1 MSEQLRALVAHTYIG
16 TLIQACLNEEV
27 QVMASLED
35 DAFGPFTKT
44 SAIIQRHNWPS
55 VQVLATK
62 ATWPA
67 PSNMPLDNKWFV
79 IAHPPCAGGSMV
91 TPGHARG
98 GLDNPKS
105 AFNVTNN
112 FMQYAY
118 NLRPP
123 IIAVESVPGT
133 LKYCGGDLKKIRDQY
148 GPDYGIFFVLDL
160 SQRYGCASI
169 RKRLWHIHYR
179 KDLFPNGLDFNRG
192 EPNLRSVRDAL
203 TGVEGLS
210 NMVVSAT
217 QQNVYNHYQA
227 LFQALPQGEYANNWL
242 RKTGHWDILPAGTPV
257 KTKKNGEHF
266 LFYEATA
273 NKKLAWDQPAPTI
286 TGSTFLVHPEAGRPL
301 TTREYLRINGMPDS
315 FEFPDS
321 VGTGKHVTY
330 IGKTVSMGI
339 AQWVI
344 QNVKANLATLPS

>member
-1 MSEQLRALVAHTYIG
+1 MADQLKALVAHTYIG
-16 TLIQACLNEEV
+16 TLIQACQNEDV
-27 QVMASLED
+27 QVIASLED
-35 DAFGPFTKT
+35 DAFGSFTKT
-44 SAIIQRHNWPS
+44 SVKIQKHNWPD
-55 VQVLATK
+55 VNVLGHK
-62 ATWPA
+62 SNWPTA
-67 PSNMPLDNKWFV
+67 AALPQDNKWFV

-105 AFNVTNN
+105 AFNVTNG

-118 NLRPP
+118 GLRPP

-148 GPDYGIFFVLDL
+148 GPDYGIFFVLDF

-169 RKRLWHIHYR
+169 RKRLWHVHYR
-179 KDLFPNGLDFNRG
+179 KDLFPNGLEFNRG
-192 EPNLRSVRDAL
+192 PEQLRSVRDAL
-203 TGVEGLS
+203 TGVEGLT
-210 NMVVSAT
+210 NMVVSTT
-217 QQNVYNHYQA
+217 QQNVYNHYKA

-242 RKTGHWDILPAGTPV
+242 RKNNKWDILPPGTPV
-257 KTKKNGEHF
+257 KTKNNGEQF

-286 TGSTFLVHPEAGRPL
+286 TGSTFLVHPEEERPL
-301 TTREYLRINGMPDS
+301 TTREMLRINGMPDS
-315 FEFPDS
+315 FSFPPD
-321 VGTGKHVTY
+321 VGVGKHVTY

-344 QNVKANLATLPS
+344 QNIKANLQSLS